1 MTVTHSG
8 ARATPPAEL
17 TIAQLAEQA
26 AESIRALNHLT
37 YPGTGV
43 PDDPADASD
52 VVASLARVAGRIPQ
66 LLGQLSRWLVTEHR
80 AAQLRLDAW
89 SPMPDVG
96 TAVAE
101 AVADLTEAAEA
112 ARRTGRAL
120 DSANQIFA
128 HLAATVDAWDD
139 ETEGPDHE
147 SATSARE
154 SNRRNACPE

>member
-1 MTVTHSG
+1 MTVTHNR
-8 ARATPPAEL
+8 ARPAGGVEL

-37 YPGTGV
+37 YPGTGA
-43 PDDPADASD
+43 PNGPADASE

-66 LLGQLSRWLVTEHR
+66 LLGQLSRWLVSEHR

-89 SPMPDVG
+89 SPTPDVG
-96 TAVAE
+96 TAVTE

-112 ARRTGRAL
+112 ARRAGRAL
-120 DSANQIFA
+120 DAANQVFA
-128 HLAATVDAWDD
+128 HLAAVDAWDD
-139 ETEGPDHE
+139 EVDGADHE

-154 SNRRNACPE
+154 SSRRNACPE